1 MLSEVLGLTIKK
13 KVLNEDSSKKVTP
26 AHKSLKKAA
35 LNYSELSK
43 AAGDLNIVRQNIV
56 TLVGLYG
63 VKSADK
69 EDMHLLKQEEVEKK
83 FAVEQGKGVASLAA
97 VAAGAV
103 AADNPKGIKFKK
115 IKEGAKKLVEN
126 AKKLATQVKDQAKKL
141 FKSLMDNIKKFA
153 KQLLNKVKDYAKA
166 YALSQKNF

>member
-43 AAGDLNIVRQNIV
+43 AAGDLNIVRQNII

-83 FAVEQGKGVASLAA
+83 FAVERGKEIAA
-97 VAAGAV
+97 RTPTAE
-103 AADNPKGIKFKK
+103 DNPKSSKGAKFKK
-115 IKEGAKKLVEN
+115 IKEGAKKLGEN
-126 AKKLATQVKDQAKKL
+126 AKKLATQVKDKAKKL
-141 FKSLMDNIKKFA
+141 FQSLMDNIKKIA
-153 KQLLNKVKDYAKA
+153 KQLIAKVKDYA
-166 YALSQKNF
+166 